1 MGGNWQDA
9 TGIQWVRVRDTAKHM
24 RYQDSHTRGVSRV
37 PNANSVEVEN
47 PAVEGSALNLQGSS
61 EWSILHKVSG

>member
-9 TGIQWVRVRDTAKHM
+9 TGIQWVRVRDTAKHPALP
-24 RYQDSHTRGVSRV
+24 RTAPTPEEYPV
-37 PNANSVEVEN
+37 PNASSVEVEN

-61 EWSILHKVSG
+61 SVVNPT